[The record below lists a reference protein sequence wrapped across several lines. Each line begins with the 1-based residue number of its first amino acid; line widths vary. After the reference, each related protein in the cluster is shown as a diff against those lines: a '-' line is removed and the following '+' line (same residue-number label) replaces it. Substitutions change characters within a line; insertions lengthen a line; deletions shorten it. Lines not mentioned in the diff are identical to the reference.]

1 MSKAY
6 LKKLGLQFLVINIVF
21 LVVLLFI
28 DDTFT
33 GNDGIVNGTKGFY
46 YLSAFILFMASWET
60 NDYLIRKAKKTKS
73 TNEIF
78 MHLKILTKTSLV
90 VICLSAAIYYL
101 GAFELETTCNIE
113 IEDPWRVFKIDMFRA
128 FGITLVFSI
137 FNQFFWMS
145 SDKKKLE
152 ISMLALKKEMMN
164 SKYTSLKSQ
173 ISPHFLFNSLNT
185 LTSLIYEDRDLAS
198 DFVSRL
204 ASCYRYILDNTE
216 KSLVTLD
223 KEIQFLDSF
232 IFMMKVRH
240 NGAILIHTNISKT
253 YFSKLI
259 PTLSIQMLVEN
270 ALKHNYYSKENP
282 IIIDVSIDNNRIL
295 ITNNIKRRIDSQES
309 TQLGLKNI
317 KKRYAFYTQEQVI
330 IENNTRTFKV
340 SMPLLS
346 EMNLQKQP

>member
-6 LKKLGLQFLVINIVF
+6 LKKLGLRFLVINIVF
-21 LVVLLFI
+21 IIVLSFI

-33 GNDGIVNGTKGFY
+33 EEDGIINSTTGFY

-60 NDYLIRKAKKTKS
+60 NDYLIRKAKKSKI
-73 TNEIF
+73 TNEILT
-78 MHLKILTKTSLV
+78 HIKILTITSLIE
-90 VICLSAAIYYL
+90 ICLSWIIYYL
-101 GAFELETTCNIE
+101 GVFEFNSLCNIKT
-113 IEDPWRVFKIDMFRA
+113 DNPWRVFKIDMFRA

-145 SDKKKLE
+145 TDKKKLE
-152 ISMLALKKEMMN
+152 LSVLALKKEVMN

-216 KSLVTLD
+216 QSLVTLD

-240 NGAILIHTNISKT
+240 NGAILIHTNINKT

-270 ALKHNYYSKENP
+270 VLKHNYYSKENP
-282 IIIDVSIDNNRIL
+282 IKIEVFIKNNRIL
-295 ITNNIKRRIDSQES
+295 IINNLQKRIDSQES

-317 KKRYAFYTQEQVI
+317 KKDILFTLR
-330 IENNTRTFKV
+330 RK
-340 SMPLLS
+340 LL
-346 EMNLQKQP
+346 